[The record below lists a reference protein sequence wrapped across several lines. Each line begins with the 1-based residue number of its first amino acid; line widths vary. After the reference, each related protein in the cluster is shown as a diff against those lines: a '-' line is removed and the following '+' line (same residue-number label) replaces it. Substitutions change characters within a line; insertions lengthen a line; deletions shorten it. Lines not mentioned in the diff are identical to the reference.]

1 MWSAGSVAWWT
12 NTCAHWEARRKFG
25 DTQGTLLVHHDTTS
39 CRGLHLCS
47 LWLLSSM
54 PFWGSETSCTQN
66 SCLSFLRISISHHF
80 PLASSVTL
88 RVGGLTF
95 LTWTGHHFFVLTI
108 SSFTIDQGVQRET
121 RNKDSDIH
129 ESESGHS
136 STSLLV
142 MFFNCMYARLLSRS
156 QGFQM
161 HMGKYTWLVSRLWDT
176 RTNEDSFSEV
186 LEMENLN

>member
-1 MWSAGSVAWWT
+1 M
-12 NTCAHWEARRKFG
+12 
-25 DTQGTLLVHHDTTS
+25 TS
-39 CRGLHLCS
+39 LQHAFLRVRNFLYS
-47 LWLLSSM
+47 ELLSFSLENLYF
-54 PFWGSETSCTQN
+54 PSPPNSLFCYCQGWG
-66 SCLSFLRISISHHF
+66 
-80 PLASSVTL
+80 P
-88 RVGGLTF
+88 F
-95 LTWTGHHFFVLTI
+95 LTWTGHHFFVLNI
-108 SSFTIDQGVQRET
+108 SPFTIDQGVQRET

-161 HMGKYTWLVSRLWDT
+161 HMGNYTWLVSRLWDT
-176 RTNEDSFSEV
+176 QTNEDSFSEV